1 MKDMAKVYDIRI
13 EDFNY
18 PLPDERIAKHPL
30 AQRDEC
36 KLLLYKGGECSEHV
50 FREIPEL
57 LPADSTLV
65 YNNTRV
71 INARLRFR
79 KPGGGALI
87 EIFCLE
93 PLAPGAANPSC
104 RTMLNLNG
112 CVMSCTSFSY
122 VLLRLNPP
130 GKYL

>member
-93 PLAPGAANPSC
+93 PLAPVDYALSLPLPTAANGFALWVTQS
-104 RTMLNLNG
+104 
-112 CVMSCTSFSY
+112 V
-122 VLLRLNPP
+122 
-130 GKYL
+130 GKRASWLSN

>member
-87 EIFCLE
+87 EIFL
-93 PLAPGAANPSC
+93 LGAVGSC
-104 RTMLNLNG
+104 RLCSVVCLYRRLRMA
-112 CVMSCTSFSY
+112 
-122 VLLRLNPP
+122 LLC
-130 GKYL
+130 G

>member
-93 PLAPGAANPSC
+93 PLTPADYALSFAS
-104 RTMLNLNG
+104 TDG
-112 CVMSCTSFSY
+112 CEWLCFVG
-122 VLLRLNPP
+122 N
-130 GKYL
+130 

>member
-50 FREIPEL
+50 FRKDL
-57 LPADSTLV
+57 KCCLPTAHWST
-65 YNNTRV
+65 TIRV
-71 INARLRFR
+71 
-79 KPGGGALI
+79 
-87 EIFCLE
+87 
-93 PLAPGAANPSC
+93 
-104 RTMLNLNG
+104 
-112 CVMSCTSFSY
+112 
-122 VLLRLNPP
+122 
-130 GKYL
+130 